1 LLNFLEPH
9 RFASESSFM
18 EKYGRLNTAEDVE
31 RIQNLLKPIMLRRL
45 KEDVEQSIPL
55 KEETVVEGK

>member
-1 LLNFLEPH
+1 
-9 RFASESSFM
+9 M
-18 EKYGRLNTAEDVE
+18 EKYGKLNSAEDVE

-55 KEETVVEGK
+55 KEETVVEGKNFNY